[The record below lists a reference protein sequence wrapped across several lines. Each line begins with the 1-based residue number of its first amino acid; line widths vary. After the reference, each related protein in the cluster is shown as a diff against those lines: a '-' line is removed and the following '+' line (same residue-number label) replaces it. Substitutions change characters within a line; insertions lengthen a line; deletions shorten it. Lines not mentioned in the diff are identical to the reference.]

1 MHIWVVLVAVAILFG
16 YNPYCQKFF
25 SGVFMKLFW
34 FVSTLFAY
42 CCLFFV
48 VTVVGER
55 RLEAGA
61 MVLADRGVVCI
72 DEFDKV

>member
-1 MHIWVVLVAVAILFG
+1 MHICDVLVAVAILFG
-16 YNPYCQKFF
+16 YNPYCQKIF

-34 FVSTLFAY
+34 FVSTFSAY
-42 CCLFFV
+42 SLFFV
-48 VTVVGER
+48 VIAVGER

>member
-1 MHIWVVLVAVAILFG
+1 MHIWDVLIAVAILFG

-34 FVSTLFAY
+34 FVSTFPAY
-42 CCLFFV
+42 FCFFLV
-48 VTVVGER
+48 VIVVGER